1 MYNSKMKDEKD
12 FNSHNG
18 YFENFANSI
27 NAKFNLDVKEIGSC
41 MNDEAIMSIEAVR
54 KALLEKEGVAVVPG
68 IGFGAEGYFR
78 FSFATDLDSI
88 KKGIARIANFCQS

>member
-1 MYNSKMKDEKD
+1 MLVVNALVHEMIHQDDVENGTLLQRMYNSKMKDEKD

-41 MNDEAIMSIEAVR
+41 MNDEVIMSIEAVR
-54 KALLEKEGVAVVPG
+54 KALLEKEH
-68 IGFGAEGYFR
+68 
-78 FSFATDLDSI
+78 
-88 KKGIARIANFCQS
+88 KKIII